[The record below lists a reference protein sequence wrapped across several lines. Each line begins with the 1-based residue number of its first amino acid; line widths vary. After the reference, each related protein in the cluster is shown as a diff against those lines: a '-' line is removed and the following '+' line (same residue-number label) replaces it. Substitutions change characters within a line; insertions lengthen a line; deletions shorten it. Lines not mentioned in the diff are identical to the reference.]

1 MIEDIAKLAAAW
13 TAAVERGYVAA
24 ATGRPIARWDGIVP
38 DEHIDA
44 MAFAAAG
51 AVAARFLAVG
61 TPRRIGV
68 IGDDASV
75 LLCAAALGTWFA
87 PVEVAL
93 SISADIVF
101 VASPTWIAAGKI
113 ARGTHL
119 NLAADAAPAVE
130 LDPSW
135 TVVDE
140 TGLGRIAAGFD
151 DGRQLDEISVFLA
164 GELAVARQ
172 VLKG

>member
-1 MIEDIAKLAAAW
+1 
-13 TAAVERGYVAA
+13 
-24 ATGRPIARWDGIVP
+24 
-38 DEHIDA
+38 
-44 MAFAAAG
+44 
-51 AVAARFLAVG
+51 
-61 TPRRIGV
+61 V